1 MCSNTEERQHERIA
15 RKNQRGFAL
24 ASVEECIK
32 KLQYG
37 SGQEQVNRPTEENE
51 KHRVHTLTWDI
62 LYNEEPSQINGE

>member
-37 SGQEQVNRPTEENE
+37 SG
-51 KHRVHTLTWDI
+51 
-62 LYNEEPSQINGE
+62 